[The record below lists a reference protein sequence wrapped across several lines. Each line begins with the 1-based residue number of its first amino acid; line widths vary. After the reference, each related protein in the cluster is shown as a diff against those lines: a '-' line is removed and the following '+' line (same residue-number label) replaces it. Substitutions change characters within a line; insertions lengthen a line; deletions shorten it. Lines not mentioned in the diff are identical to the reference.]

1 MADLLDG
8 RACGRQP
15 LLELLIVGLEGRHL
29 FLQRHDGRL
38 LSVLA
43 GRGGDRGNDR
53 GGPCLGL

>member
-8 RACGRQP
+8 RACGRQL

-38 LSVLA
+38 LCVLA
-43 GRGGDRGNDR
+43 SRGGDRGHDCS
-53 GGPCLGL
+53 GPSLGL